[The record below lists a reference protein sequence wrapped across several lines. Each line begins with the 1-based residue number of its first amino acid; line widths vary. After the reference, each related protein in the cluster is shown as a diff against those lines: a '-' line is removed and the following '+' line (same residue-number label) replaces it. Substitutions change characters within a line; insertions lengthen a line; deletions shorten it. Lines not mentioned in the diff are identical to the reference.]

1 MPTSDHGTPAPAALT
16 QARRQDVARRC
27 QRVQQALAELRAQA
41 EEITISAVARRARVH
56 RSFIHRHP
64 DLRAAVLRAA
74 DGDAPPDV
82 PSNTVSRRSLLADN
96 ANLREQNRRLAQQLG
111 GLEERLSDV
120 LGAEAFQRSGLGA
133 AADTAALQTQVAQL
147 QQRVLD
153 LERML
158 EEREEELAAA
168 REAHRRLMAEHNRA
182 TARTQ

>member
-1 MPTSDHGTPAPAALT
+1 MPTSDPAPPTPAALT
-16 QARRQDVARRC
+16 RARRQDVARRY
-27 QRVQQALAELRAQA
+27 QRVHQALAELRAQA

-74 DGDAPPDV
+74 DGDTPADV
-82 PSNTVSRRSLLADN
+82 PSTTVSRRSLLADN

-111 GLEERLSDV
+111 ALEDRLSDV
-120 LGAEAFQRSGLGA
+120 LGAETFQRSGLGA
-133 AADTAALQTQVAQL
+133 SADTAALQAQVGQL

-153 LERML
+153 LERTL
-158 EEREEELAAA
+158 EEREEELGAA

-182 TARTQ
+182 TARTR